1 MNTAFRLVISLTL
14 ALLLTTTSASESA
27 VEDGSTIQSI
37 ITATYAAISGPAGQP
52 RDWNRF
58 RALFAPQATLSFL
71 RETPAGNIERVVM
84 TSDSYI
90 EGSGASLERN
100 GFFETET
107 HQVIEQFGNI
117 AHVFSTY
124 DSRRSV
130 SDPEPFAR
138 GINSFQLM
146 HDGSRWFVVSIYWQ
160 AESDTHP
167 ISTEYLPE

>member
-1 MNTAFRLVISLTL
+1 MTTAFRLVISLAL
-14 ALLLTTTSASESA
+14 AFLMSTTSASESA
-27 VEDGSTIQSI
+27 AEDGATIQSI

-52 RDWNRF
+52 RDWDRF

-71 RETPAGNIERVVM
+71 RETSEGKFERVVM
-84 TSDSYI
+84 SPDSYI

-107 HQVIEQFGNI
+107 HQVVEQFGNI

-124 DSRRSV
+124 DSRRNA

-160 AESDTHP
+160 AESDTHAIP
-167 ISTEYLPE
+167 SKYLSD